1 MRKYMQYLICQKK
14 YPANSPQY
22 FFLIKNKCNME
33 RKHHM
38 HGKIK
43 PDDANTEKNSRSTC
57 FFCLPQ
63 TVPAM
68 LSQENRG
75 HNKLVPRLHSKHTNI
90 TSKCAS
96 NQT

>member
-1 MRKYMQYLICQKK
+1 MPKKILQILPNIFYFYL
-14 YPANSPQY
+14 
-22 FFLIKNKCNME
+22 FLIKNKCNME

-43 PDDANTEKNSRSTC
+43 PDDANIEKKNSRSTY

-68 LSQENRG
+68 LSQENRE
-75 HNKLVPRLHSKHTNI
+75 HNKLVPRLHSKHT
-90 TSKCAS
+90 SKCAS